1 MPTHCVETEIDISEQ
16 GACTGL
22 IDYID
27 WEVMSLD
34 CWIDLSLWLSRA
46 SLPKALVAEAL
57 LLGES
62 PRARLLDYIPTVH
75 RELLAILR

>member
-1 MPTHCVETEIDISEQ
+1 MPVHRVETEIDISDQ

-27 WEVMSLD
+27 WESMSLD
-34 CWIDLSLWLSRA
+34 CWIDLSLYVSRA
-46 SLPKALVAEAL
+46 SLPDRLVAEAL
-57 LLGES
+57 LLGAK
-62 PRARLLDYIPTVH
+62 PRARLLDRVPRVH

>member
-27 WEVMSLD
+27 WPSMSLD
-34 CWIDLSLWLSRA
+34 CWIDLQIWFSRA
-46 SLPKALVAEAL
+46 TLPKALVAESL

-62 PRARLLDYIPTVH
+62 PRARLLSYVPAVH